1 MLRELDWIDSK
12 GECDMR
18 RRLKAFGI
26 VSATHAIVALLFVFP
41 LAASAQQAGAQTVD
55 RSKPAGSVPR
65 MANGKPD
72 LSRFWAEP
80 GTGDY
85 SRDKINGP
93 CSRVPLPCSY
103 KGPGPLPMTEWGAQW
118 FKDFANQ
125 GVFDVTAHCFP
136 LGYTHQYWDAPLEI
150 VATPTRVVFLFEDGT
165 QWRMIYTDGR
175 SNPKFEEAEITWNG
189 HSVGH
194 WEGDTLVVDTI
205 GPWWGVPMQV
215 FDTTGHP
222 MSSRLHLVER
232 MRLIDADTMEIEMT
246 VDDPKAYTR
255 PWKSTRVMKPM
266 PDGER
271 LIGQICQENNHEASQ
286 GLFTS
291 QGLPDN
297 LRRYSDWPELL
308 DGAFGPQGGKDVI
321 PFIAK

>member
-118 FKDFANQ
+118 FKEFANQ
-125 GVFDVTAHCFP
+125 GVYDVTAHCFP
-136 LGYTHQYWDAPLEI
+136 LGYTHQYWSAPLEI
-150 VATPTRVVFLFEDGT
+150 VSTPTRVVFLFEDGT

-175 SNPKFEEAEITWNG
+175 PNPKFE
-189 HSVGH
+189 
-194 WEGDTLVVDTI
+194 
-205 GPWWGVPMQV
+205 
-215 FDTTGHP
+215 
-222 MSSRLHLVER
+222 
-232 MRLIDADTMEIEMT
+232 
-246 VDDPKAYTR
+246 
-255 PWKSTRVMKPM
+255 
-266 PDGER
+266 
-271 LIGQICQENNHEASQ
+271 
-286 GLFTS
+286 
-291 QGLPDN
+291 
-297 LRRYSDWPELL
+297 
-308 DGAFGPQGGKDVI
+308 
-321 PFIAK
+321 